1 MFQKDGNFQD
11 KPELIRNQLDGND
24 TGSICSDLSSSL
36 VQTSNTSSADSI
48 YASEEELD
56 PRVSPVKLDAKKS
69 SKFKQANALPLVMV
83 TNARSL
89 YPKPDNLKTLLTEL
103 GIEIAIVSE
112 TWERERESL
121 ETLLKLQNYKI
132 ISYKRQKRKANK
144 KPGGGAGIIYN
155 ENRFEISKLEVPVPS
170 GVEAAWSLVKPKE
183 ESKIKKIA
191 VCSLY
196 VSPTSKFKTKTID
209 HLVETIHLLR
219 SQHDNEIS
227 FLLAGDLNQLNIN
240 KILECYGCLKQIVT
254 EGTRKSA
261 ILENIITDLQGL
273 YHPPTC
279 LPPLEVDDGKA
290 GKDSDHNVIL
300 LAPINQPHQ
309 GPPRKKKTI
318 RTRPLP
324 ESQIKIFG
332 KFMTEHKWEEV
343 FETLDVDSKVENF
356 HNTILEKLNTF
367 FPVKTTTIS
376 SLDKK
381 WMSPELKQMQRR
393 IQREFFKRRKNKKWK
408 KMKKK
413 FKILRRKTI
422 QKLYKNFVEDLKQTD
437 PPKWY
442 GMAKRIGAGKNMEH
456 GDLIVD

>member
-219 SQHDNEIS
+219 SQMKFPSCWLEI
-227 FLLAGDLNQLNIN
+227 
-240 KILECYGCLKQIVT
+240 
-254 EGTRKSA
+254 
-261 ILENIITDLQGL
+261 
-273 YHPPTC
+273 
-279 LPPLEVDDGKA
+279 
-290 GKDSDHNVIL
+290 
-300 LAPINQPHQ
+300 
-309 GPPRKKKTI
+309 
-318 RTRPLP
+318 
-324 ESQIKIFG
+324 
-332 KFMTEHKWEEV
+332 
-343 FETLDVDSKVENF
+343 
-356 HNTILEKLNTF
+356 
-367 FPVKTTTIS
+367 
-376 SLDKK
+376 
-381 WMSPELKQMQRR
+381 
-393 IQREFFKRRKNKKWK
+393 
-408 KMKKK
+408 
-413 FKILRRKTI
+413 
-422 QKLYKNFVEDLKQTD
+422 
-437 PPKWY
+437 
-442 GMAKRIGAGKNMEH
+442 
-456 GDLIVD
+456 